1 MEVCL
6 WCLTFAYLQTRQP
19 YVLRY
24 LQPRRPKSLPGETS
38 EELLLTLALIRQ
50 ILYLVNCKRCVKQG
64 RESTEVEKRGVA
76 ELERSSIGN
85 PLFPSLRSLVH
96 TLAFVDAESVALHV
110 HHASEKPGISL
121 RLFLQARGPAQL
133 VDPFFGLSV

>member
-1 MEVCL
+1 M
-6 WCLTFAYLQTRQP
+6 FARGNLGRTAPNTCPNTADPVPGQLQ
-19 YVLRY
+19 
-24 LQPRRPKSLPGETS
+24 
-38 EELLLTLALIRQ
+38 AL
-50 ILYLVNCKRCVKQG
+50 CKQE
-64 RESTEVEKRGVA
+64 RESSEVEKRGVA

-85 PLFPSLRSLVH
+85 ALSPSLRSLVY

-121 RLFLQARGPAQL
+121 RLFPQARGPAQL